1 MTMLPLPSF
10 RSRLRTL
17 TFALTVYLLPPACSW
32 HSPDSCPSYLVRLDT
47 SALHSDGG
55 AAALDGGLDGGA
67 SGFTFVGEWRID
79 HVCARYCASDCG
91 VCQLVNETAVKCRR
105 SCA

>member
-1 MTMLPLPSF
+1 MTMLPLRSLRSWLRILMLALSACILPS
-10 RSRLRTL
+10 
-17 TFALTVYLLPPACSW
+17 ACAGQ
-32 HSPDSCPSYLVRLDT
+32 SPDSCPSYLVRLDA
-47 SALHSDGG
+47 SALAPDGG
-55 AAALDGGLDGGA
+55 AAVDDGLDGGA